1 MKLYLFC
8 CSTRIDLEDLER
20 SFTGQN
26 GCEVRVVSLPCSGK
40 VDKLYLVKA
49 FEMGADG
56 VAVVTCGKGEC
67 RYLEGNLRAR
77 KRSEAVDALLGEIG
91 MGKGRV
97 AVIQLGDCG
106 VEQVIREIRNFRS
119 GIERMPSAAPESA
132 NCEQV

>member
-20 SFTGQN
+20 SFSGQN
-26 GCEVRVVSLPCSGK
+26 GCEVRVISLPCSGK

-49 FEMGADG
+49 FETGADG

-97 AVIQLGDCG
+97 TVIQLGEG
-106 VEQVIREIRNFRS
+106 GMEQAIREMCAFRAA
-119 GIERMPSAAPESA
+119 IEQMQTAGRTMHGA
-132 NCEQV
+132 

>member
-26 GCEVRVVSLPCSGK
+26 GCEVRVISLPCSGK

-49 FEMGADG
+49 FETGADG

-77 KRSEAVDALLGEIG
+77 KRAEAVDALLGEIG
-91 MGKGRV
+91 IGKGRV
-97 AVIQLGDCG
+97 TVIQLGDG
-106 VEQVIREIRNFRS
+106 GIEQVIREIHTFRTS
-119 GIERMPSAAPESA
+119 IEHLSSSTADSVGSR
-132 NCEQV
+132 